1 MDGVGFVA
9 LRKDG
14 MFRRPAFERLSGP
27 GSVRNR
33 WALNP
38 LRGFRTMYHPST
50 RGGWNLEAYFIT
62 RGLGP
67 TSSARPPTMKLGPLQ
82 AAASYFSSALRAEQ
96 VRH

>member
-14 MFRRPAFERLSGP
+14 MFRRPAFERFARP

-38 LRGFRTMYHPST
+38 LRGFRAMYHPSM
-50 RGGWNLEAYFIT
+50 RGKAEP
-62 RGLGP
+62 RGLFYH
-67 TSSARPPTMKLGPLQ
+67 RVWDRLVQHKPLP
-82 AAASYFSSALRAEQ
+82 
-96 VRH
+96 